1 MTTLTTTPIPQR
13 IETLR
18 ATFRSGRTKDLAWRR
33 RQLERLIALMR
44 ENEERIFEALTQ
56 DMGKPREEAYG
67 AEIGTVVGETE
78 YTLKRL
84 HKWTKPEKVR
94 TNLINLPGSSWI
106 QREPLGVVLVI
117 APWNYPIQL
126 ALLPLMGALAAGNC
140 VVLKPSEITTHSAA
154 LMAELIPNYLDPQAV
169 TVVEGGVPETTELLE
184 HRFDHVF
191 FTGSTRVGQIVMQA
205 AAKHL
210 TPVTLELGGKSPTLV
225 DEDVDLEVA
234 ARRIAWGKFF
244 NAGQTCL
251 APDYVLVHGKR
262 EQELVEALKQA
273 VTGFYGEDPKAS
285 KDFARIVSANHHQR
299 LVGLLEGQT
308 VACGGVHDA
317 DTRYLAPTVLRDVD
331 PASPIMQEEIFG
343 PILPVLRVDDMQ
355 QAIEFVTA
363 RPRPLG
369 LYVFSRS
376 KATVDMA
383 LQQISAGG
391 VSVNDTM
398 AHFTVPELPFGGVGQ
413 SGMGAY
419 HGKHSF
425 EAFSHRKA
433 VIKKATFVDP
443 ALRYPPYS
451 GLKWLRRL
459 IG

>member
-1 MTTLTTTPIPQR
+1 MTTLAATPIPER
-13 IETLR
+13 IAALR
-18 ATFRSGRTKDLAWRR
+18 STFLSGRTKDLAWRR

-44 ENEERIFEALTQ
+44 ENEERIFEALTL

-84 HKWTKPEKVR
+84 HKWAKPEKVR
-94 TNLINLPGSSWI
+94 TNLINLPGSSMI

-126 ALLPLMGALAAGNC
+126 ALLPVMGALAAGNC

-154 LMAELIPNYLDPQAV
+154 LMAELLPNYLDPQAV
-169 TVVEGGVPETTELLE
+169 TVVEGGVAETTELLE
-184 HRFDHVF
+184 QRFDHVF

-244 NAGQTCL
+244 NCGQTCL
-251 APDYVLVHGKR
+251 APDYVLVHGRR
-262 EQELVEALKQA
+262 EQELVDALKAA
-273 VTGFYGEDPKAS
+273 VESFYGEDPQTS
-285 KDFARIVSANHHQR
+285 KDFARIVSAQHHQR
-299 LVGLLEGQT
+299 LVSLIEGQT
-308 VACGGVHDA
+308 VVCGGVHDA
-317 DTRYLAPTVLRDVD
+317 ATRYLAPTILRDVD
-331 PASPIMQEEIFG
+331 PGSPIMQEEIFG
-343 PILPVLRVDDMQ
+343 PILPVLRVESMDE
-355 QAIEFVTA
+355 AIEFVRA

-369 LYVFSRS
+369 LYVFSRN
-376 KATVDMA
+376 KAVIERA
-383 LQQISAGG
+383 LNGISAGG

-425 EAFSHRKA
+425 ETFSHRKA